1 MNIKTLILPLLTLT
15 LTIVLC
21 ACSNQSNTN
30 DSQLSGTYSYEK
42 SSIDGSEMGFE
53 DEELTLHY
61 ELKVSGDENI
71 LNINLLSER
80 GNNVKYLYSE
90 KVTID
95 TDKQI
100 ISDSNGTEMK
110 YSVSGDSVTIPD
122 LAGDTGDEITL
133 TKE

>member
-1 MNIKTLILPLLTLT
+1 MNIKKLILPLLTLT
-15 LTIVLC
+15 LSIILC
-21 ACSNQSNTN
+21 ACGNQSNAN

-42 SSIDGSEMGFE
+42 SGIDGSEMGFE

-61 ELKVSGDENI
+61 ELKVSDDENI

-122 LAGDTGDEITL
+122 LAGDTGDEVTL

>member
-1 MNIKTLILPLLTLT
+1 MNIKKLILTLLTLT
-15 LTIVLC
+15 LTIVPC
-21 ACSNQSNTN
+21 ACGNQSNSN

-42 SSIDGSEMGFE
+42 GGIDGSEMGFE

-100 ISDSNGTEMK
+100 ISGATPDSG
-110 YSVSGDSVTIPD
+110 I
-122 LAGDTGDEITL
+122 
-133 TKE
+133 